1 MSNLAEHLARIVAT
15 LRAALGAYGIRLAR
29 PLHTAQL
36 GTTTYAA
43 IPEPSALPP
52 LAPDLWTL
60 FWNRIGRAQRR
71 FQALYAAWQE
81 GTLKPLPPRKAA
93 AASPIRQD
101 TAAPAEPAPPRLPTA
116 FAWAIG
122 RVPEAGPAAG
132 LLESMVHA
140 PETERFVTE
149 IPRAGRLLRPLC
161 RALGIKP
168 PPYLRLPPRPRA
180 PRAPRP
186 PRPPRSCFNDPTLKW
201 RPWEKRVARALIKK
215 YGRG

>member
-1 MSNLAEHLARIVAT
+1 MITLAEQLLRIVAT

-36 GTTTYAA
+36 GTATYAA

-81 GTLKPLPPRKAA
+81 GTLKPLPPRTAA
-93 AASPIRQD
+93 AASPTRQD
-101 TAAPAEPAPPRLPTA
+101 TAAHPGPPRLPTA

-122 RVPEAGPAAG
+122 RVTEAGPAAG
-132 LLESMVHA
+132 LLESLVHA

-149 IPRAGRLLRPLC
+149 IPRAGRHLRPLC
-161 RALGIKP
+161 RALGVQP
-168 PPYLRLPPRPRA
+168 PAYLRLSPRPRA
-180 PRAPRP
+180 PRAPNP
-186 PRPPRSCFNDPTLKW
+186 PRPPRSFFNDPTLKW
-201 RPWEKRVARALIKK
+201 RPWEKRAALALLKK
-215 YGRG
+215 YGRD